1 MVLVLAERIMYRLP
15 FFFLL
20 QSKLVCGLV
29 CLCLFFLSVQLKGF
43 IFSFG
48 DYKVFCRS
56 LCPRC
61 INI

>member
-15 FFFLL
+15 FFFFTPIEISLW
-20 QSKLVCGLV
+20 VGLFV
-29 CLCLFFLSVQLKGF
+29 PFFLSVQLKGF